1 MEKFEISVT
10 EDSQNRHLEVLD
22 YMHHNGQE
30 GHCKY
35 EVFEAGQFIGS
46 FEPGMHHHLNIC
58 KDPGVVSE
66 GLLHLIAEQLERY
79 HI

>member
-10 EDSQNRHLEVLD
+10 EESQNHHFEVLD
-22 YMHHNGQE
+22 YMHHGGEE

-35 EVFEAGQFIGS
+35 EVFAQGKFIGS
-46 FEPGMHHHLNIC
+46 FEPEGRHHLRIC
-58 KDPGVVSE
+58 KDAGVVNES
-66 GLLHLIAEQLERY
+66 LLDLIAEQLERY